1 MKNHNYNKYGNVLMV
16 SNWYKFKMF
25 LRERW
30 KPILVGVSIPIVLLL
45 MITILSSNV
54 FGLEVALGNQT
65 FSSFT
70 GSFSGESDFT
80 KITTPID
87 ITLVSI
93 NVTSASTPSECI
105 VRAGNST
112 TNYLM
117 NGSFNGKKCTLYQ
130 NVSFSANSTFFIG
143 IGNRGNNFAIDYTN
157 APQNRSF
164 TSSSGVLFNWDW
176 RFFVNVGANSIDDR
190 NGTITYSAPNGQI
203 AINSFEYYNTTN
215 LILTNDSFIVF
226 QGQTPVNDTKQYFY
240 TSDDVTVMTNASFFG
255 GRINTTIYLY
265 NSTGL
270 YATAFNSTIN
280 QTALFNTTFSNLPIE
295 TYRFNAT
302 ATNGSRTNI
311 TSQVT
316 FYIYNITVNGI
327 NSPSDNQNVSSQ
339 FLNITW
345 NASSTTPNVTSISNY
360 NVSLRNSDGSFN
372 RSVNFTNGLF
382 FYYNLYEQ
390 NLSIGFYKI
399 RVSSIDA
406 NGNQAYQEQNFNLLT
421 NTLLNISAR
430 TIAGTI
436 INNFSIN
443 AYNSIYNYNI
453 TVNTTNG
460 IAYINQIRGLIN
472 LTIDAEGYSTNFSKA
487 SIQVNTPNYTYRFT
501 LYETNTFNITF
512 YNQANPTVLL
522 SGINISLDLISSL
535 FAQNYTTNNGGLY
548 LTLLIPETYT
558 IRYYASSHTTRFY
571 YFTLNNRSYNEIKL
585 YLINNSVN
593 YNYTVYVVNQVLNP
607 VEGAI
612 VKNLKYDLATNSY
625 LVQEI
630 GITDVTGKTTFTVTF
645 NDEYYKQVV
654 EYPSGTLKKTTT
666 PDYIDTPSVIIPIS
680 LGDNNIAEE
689 VISYAGIS
697 GALVFNN
704 VSDNFRFDW
713 SDTGLVASQ
722 YCLNV
727 YRMTG
732 LSQTLYNDSCSS
744 GASAGTIL
752 LGVANGSGFVYYAV
766 ASYYEDSVQKYLT
779 SLYYEYPTPVA
790 DEPLGNKYGLFIQ
803 LILTIGMTSLVV
815 LNIGLAMILAPF
827 SLIIGKILGWN
838 VFSWFG
844 LFALQVVGI
853 ILAIL
858 ASMRK

>member
-1 MKNHNYNKYGNVLMV
+1 MKN
-16 SNWYKFKMF
+16 YKLVELGIWFFK
-25 LRERW
+25 RRW
-30 KPILVGVSIPIVLLL
+30 KPIVIGISIPILLLL
-45 MITILSSNV
+45 MITLLSTNARADSIQQIENTKTNMTATSILTYNSYVGEIIYANINFTSLNATKFPASTATMFYILNSTCGVLSN
-54 FGLEVALGNQT
+54 A
-65 FSSFT
+65 
-70 GSFSGESDFT
+70 SFSGDTATIEYNFT
-80 KITTPID
+80 QGSHYWLGIKN
-87 ITLVSI
+87 LNNSVHNYAN
-93 NVTSASTPSECI
+93 NVTVTHLNTTRIRFIATFYDNGDNPATCGAGSFGNDSQARAFGLGLYTGIWTPS
-105 VRAGNST
+105 
-112 TNYLM
+112 
-117 NGSFNGKKCTLYQ
+117 
-130 NVSFSANSTFFIG
+130 
-143 IGNRGNNFAIDYTN
+143 
-157 APQNRSF
+157 AP
-164 TSSSGVLFNWDW
+164 
-176 RFFVNVGANSIDDR
+176 
-190 NGTITYSAPNGQI
+190 
-203 AINSFEYYNTTN
+203 
-215 LILTNDSFIVF
+215 LTNDSFIVF
-226 QGQTPVNDTKQYFY
+226 QGQTPINDTKQYY
-240 TSDDVTVMTNASFFG
+240 YSNNNVTVMTNASYFG
-255 GRINTTIYLY
+255 GRINTTIFLY

-280 QTALFNTTFSNLPIE
+280 QTALFNITFSNLPVG
-295 TYRFNAT
+295 TYRLNAT

-316 FYIYNITVNGI
+316 FYIYNISVNGI
-327 NSPSDNQNVSSQ
+327 NTPIDNQNVSGQ

-345 NASSTTPNVTSISNY
+345 NASLTTPNVTSISNY

-372 RSVNFTNGLF
+372 RTIVFTNGLF
-382 FYYNLYEQ
+382 FNYDLYEQ
-390 NLSIGFYKI
+390 NLSVGSYKI
-399 RVSSIDA
+399 RVTSVDA
-406 NGNQAYQEQNFNLLT
+406 NSNQAYQEQNVNLLT
-421 NTLLNISAR
+421 NTLLNISAV
-430 TIAGTI
+430 TISGSV

-460 IAYINQIRGLIN
+460 VAFVNQVRGLIN
-472 LTIDAEGYSTNFSKA
+472 LTIDAVGYSTNFSKA
-487 SIQVNTPNYTYRFT
+487 SIQVNTKNYSYRFT

-535 FAQNYTTNNGGLY
+535 FAQNYTTNTGGLY
-548 LTLLIPETYT
+548 LPLLIPETYT
-558 IRYYASSHTTRFY
+558 MRYYSPSYTTRFY
-571 YFTLNNRSYNEIKL
+571 YFTLSNRSYNEIKL
-585 YLINNSVN
+585 YLINSSVN
-593 YNYTVYVVNQVLNP
+593 YNYTVYIVNQVLNP

-630 GITDVTGKTTFTVTF
+630 GITDVSGKTTFTVTF

-666 PDYIDTPSVIIPIS
+666 PDYIDSPSVIIPIS
-680 LGDNNIAEE
+680 LGDNNIAED

-697 GALVFNN
+697 GTLVFNN

-815 LNIGLAMILAPF
+815 LNIGLAMILVPF

-838 VFSWFG
+838 VFSWVG